1 MTSRYKIINFSL
13 VLAFLVTLTPQ
24 VYAAEDEPC
33 SSFQDA
39 EIDQSL
45 ISQMLNAAEDGHLY
59 RVKADSSQM
68 GFCVK
73 SPIGMV
79 SGSFQKFQG
88 GIALKEPDNQTLI
101 TVDMT
106 SIETD
111 SALIK
116 DILQGDDF
124 FNIEDF
130 PELTFVSS
138 GFEWLNDT
146 QAVIKGE
153 LSLHGITKTVAFYVD
168 ITEEDAD
175 LDDSDTI
182 LVKATTTIQRSQ
194 FGIQA
199 LSPLVSDKVN
209 LCMSVKAERYKAS

>member
-1 MTSRYKIINFSL
+1 MRIRHRNIQFSL
-13 VLAFLVTLTPQ
+13 VLALFVIVTSQT
-24 VYAAEDEPC
+24 YAVEDEPC
-33 SSFQDA
+33 SPFQDA

-45 ISQMLNAAEDGHLY
+45 ISQMLNAAEDGYLY
-59 RVKADSSQM
+59 RVKTESSKM

-79 SGSFQKFQG
+79 NGSFQNFQG

-101 TVDMT
+101 SVDMT

-111 SALIK
+111 SLLIK
-116 DILQGDDF
+116 DILQSDGF
-124 FNIEDF
+124 FNIEKF

-138 GFEWLNDT
+138 DFEWLNDT
-146 QAVIKGE
+146 RGIIKGE
-153 LSLHGITKTVAFYVD
+153 LSMQGITKTVAFYVD
-168 ITEEDAD
+168 ITEDDAD
-175 LDDSDTI
+175 LVDSDI
-182 LVKATTTIQRSQ
+182 IMVKATTTIQRSE
-194 FGIQA
+194 FGIKA